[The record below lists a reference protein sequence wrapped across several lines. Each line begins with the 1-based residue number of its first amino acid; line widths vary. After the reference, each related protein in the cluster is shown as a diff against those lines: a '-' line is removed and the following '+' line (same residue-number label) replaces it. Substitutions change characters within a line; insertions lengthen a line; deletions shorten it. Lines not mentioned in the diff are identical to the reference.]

1 MAPSPQHGSFMKKIK
16 YFITLLLIF
25 SIASCW
31 AEKATYKDIEQT
43 IGIVPKVL
51 KKYPIESIGGAWSDM
66 KGVQFNTLS
75 EIPNKY
81 KELIGLAVA
90 TQIPCGNCVYFHT
103 GLAVANNANQKELN
117 ETIAIAA
124 LVSRLSL
131 FLDGAQIDEK
141 VFKSEVKKVLKLTD
155 QKQILQ
161 AMEEKPLKE
170 ETSFN
175 IAQDA
180 YDDMKKDFGLVPS
193 IAMLYPKSSVLGT
206 WKEIK
211 GIYLNPNST
220 IPPKYKDLIGLAVAA
235 QIHSSYSIYYVTQSA
250 ILQGASSE
258 EINEAIAMAG
268 ITRLWS
274 TILTGNQIDEKNFT
288 TQADKI
294 AKFLKVKKSK
304 EVGL

>member
-1 MAPSPQHGSFMKKIK
+1 MKKIK
-16 YFITLLLIF
+16 YLITLLLIL

-31 AEKATYKDIEQT
+31 ADKATYKDIEQT

-51 KKYPIESIGGAWSDM
+51 KKYPIESIGGAWADM

-90 TQIPCGNCVYFHT
+90 TQIPCGNCIYFHT

-141 VFKSEVKKVLKLTD
+141 VFESEVNKVLKVTD

-161 AMEEKPLKE
+161 AMEERPLKE
-170 ETSFN
+170 ETSLN

-180 YDDMKKDFGLVPS
+180 YDDMKKDLGLVPS

-235 QIHSSYSIYYVTQSA
+235 QIHSSYSIYYAAQSA
-250 ILQGASSE
+250 ILQGASRE

-304 EVGL
+304 EVGLQD